1 MPANANETNV
11 LALSYR
17 CCLLQKEQQTQ
28 AEQLSTAVA
37 EEREQRLQ
45 LEGTVAPLQQQ
56 VQALLTGATLAGGTN
71 GASQLGPAAAVL
83 TAEGAHNAASAA
95 Q

>member
-37 EEREQRLQ
+37 EEREQRLR
-45 LEGTVAPLQQQ
+45 T
-56 VQALLTGATLAGGTN
+56 
-71 GASQLGPAAAVL
+71 AAAAFDATTRRLEAVRSPVADAAADVAAYA
-83 TAEGAHNAASAA
+83 TAPRSSKRPRS
-95 Q
+95 

>member
-1 MPANANETNV
+1 
-11 LALSYR
+11 
-17 CCLLQKEQQTQ
+17 
-28 AEQLSTAVA
+28 VA
-37 EEREQRLQ
+37 
-45 LEGTVAPLQQQ
+45 ALQQQ

-83 TAEGAHNAASAA
+83 AAEAAPNAASAA